1 MSIERSASHRSE
13 YNNSSMV
20 NTNTLDLARQGN
32 PEAIAKLMNQSLRV
46 KHITVVASVMDD
58 CLTLLASAAE
68 PPNRTFLVNF
78 VREGMEKL
86 NIDTI
91 RKVRIRAFKK
101 GDKAPSWQEVLVL
114 HRESSSVDR
123 GDRPIPQAPIV
134 NPPREPQADKNLS
147 VLPTT
152 SSQPKTVFDRIKAF
166 LFVCFFAIA
175 IAISLGLAVGCR
187 IFTAILAEDY
197 IYKVQILGDFLRGL
211 EMGELFN
218 ILVFA
223 ILGMGVGTAT
233 ALVPKN
239 IGHRMG
245 AAVLIVALPI
255 IFSLGSFIRY
265 EGWVNS
271 VAIQEGLT
279 RDSAVQM
286 TDKHLASQ
294 VKNPGFFGFYLYTA
308 QYPILPTRAA
318 EMQEASEVKTQ
329 VSSRITNSIDKLVIL
344 QPKTVST
351 LFSICIWSIRLF
363 YFGVSI
369 VTAIVHFNQGEALAD
384 KLAKR

>member
-1 MSIERSASHRSE
+1 
-13 YNNSSMV
+13 MV
-20 NTNTLDLARQGN
+20 NTNILDSARQGN

-68 PPNRTFLVNF
+68 PPNRTFMVNF
-78 VREGMEKL
+78 VREGMKKL
-86 NIDTI
+86 NIETI
-91 RKVRIRAFKK
+91 GKVRVRAFKK
-101 GDKAPSWQEVLVL
+101 GDKAPTWQEVLVL
-114 HRESSSVDR
+114 RRESALVAN
-123 GDRPIPQAPIV
+123 GDHPISQTPIS
-134 NPPREPQADKNLS
+134 NPPKAPKAEKSPV
-147 VLPTT
+147 VLPKT
-152 SSQPKTVFDRIKAF
+152 SPQPKTFFDRIKV
-166 LFVCFFAIA
+166 FVFACFFAIA

-187 IFTAILAEDY
+187 VFTAILAEDY

-233 ALVPKN
+233 ALVPKD
-239 IGHRMG
+239 IGHRIG
-245 AAVLIVALPI
+245 AAVLIIALPI

-271 VAIQEGLT
+271 VAMQEGLT
-279 RDSAVQM
+279 HDLAVQM
-286 TDKHLASQ
+286 TDKHLDSQ
-294 VKNPGFFGFYLYTA
+294 VKNSGFLGFYLYTA
-308 QYPILPTRAA
+308 QYPILPMRAA

-329 VSSRITNSIDKLVIL
+329 VNSRITNSIDKLVIV

-351 LFSICIWSIRLF
+351 LFSICIWSIRFF
-363 YFGVSI
+363 YFAVSI
-369 VTAIVHFNQGEALAD
+369 VTAIVHFSQGEAVAD
-384 KLAKR
+384 KLAKRQR

>member
-1 MSIERSASHRSE
+1 
-13 YNNSSMV
+13 MV
-20 NTNTLDLARQGN
+20 NSNILDLARQGN

-46 KHITVVASVMDD
+46 KKITVIVSLMDD
-58 CLTLLASAAE
+58 CLNILASGIE
-68 PPNRTFLVNF
+68 PPSRTFMVNF

-86 NIDTI
+86 NIQTI
-91 RKVRIRAFKK
+91 RQVRVRAFKK
-101 GDKAPSWQEVLVL
+101 GDKAPTWQEVLVL
-114 HRESSSVDR
+114 RRESSLVSN
-123 GDRPIPQAPIV
+123 GDRPIAQTPIT
-134 NPPREPQADKNLS
+134 NPPKAPKAAKS
-147 VLPTT
+147 PVVLPKT
-152 SSQPKTVFDRIKAF
+152 SSPPKTLFDGVKAF
-166 LFVCFFAIA
+166 VFACFFTIA
-175 IAISLGLAVGCR
+175 IVISFGLAVGCR
-187 IFTAILAEDY
+187 VFTAILAEDY

-233 ALVPKN
+233 ALVPKE

-245 AAVLIVALPI
+245 AAVLIVALPV

-265 EGWVNS
+265 EDWVNS

-279 RDSAVQM
+279 RDRAVQM
-286 TDKHLASQ
+286 TDKHLSSQ
-294 VKNPGFFGFYLYTA
+294 VKTPGFLGFYLYTA
-308 QYPILPTRAA
+308 QYPILPTRSA
-318 EMQEASEVKTQ
+318 EMQEASQVKTL

-344 QPKTVST
+344 QPSTVST

-369 VTAIVHFNQGEALAD
+369 VTAIVHFSQGEALAD
-384 KLAKR
+384 KLAKRA